1 MALTAE
7 QQALDYN
14 PELQDISRQRKI
26 ADLLMAKG
34 LEQPQGQMISGRY
47 VAPSWSQHLQS
58 LGNAAIGT
66 GLSSSLDEKQKA
78 LVEALRGKKLEEQK
92 AIMEA
97 INSGDTKKAL
107 ALASQSE
114 YGGKEFVA
122 PLLGNVIPKA
132 PEIMSEKD
140 KEDIRIREQHNKLLE
155 KHYAQLAAQQG
166 ASLAMAKV
174 PMGYRPTGNGGL
186 EPIPGGP
193 ADMLATN
200 KVTGKEQ
207 VDTLISGL
215 QDQYRKLAT
224 GGGITSTGQGAL
236 GNAQGWLSSSEAG
249 QTVGKMLGTENQSA
263 RNTIAQSRP
272 LLLQAIKNA
281 TGMSAKQMDSNA
293 ELKMYLAAATDP
305 KLDLEAN
312 MTALEQL
319 NKLYGAGQGSNQQPA
334 NNGGWAIKSVK

>member
-7 QQALDYN
+7 QQAMDFN
-14 PELQDISRQRKI
+14 PELQDLSRQRKL
-26 ADLLMAKG
+26 AEMLTSKAF
-34 LEQPQGQMISGRY
+34 EQPQGQMISGHY
-47 VAPSWSQHLQS
+47 VAPSWTQQLVPLASGIAGQAMGENLDKKQ
-58 LGNAAIGT
+58 LAMAEVLRNKKDIIQKEIADAI
-66 GLSSSLDEKQKA
+66 K
-78 LVEALRGKKLEEQK
+78 
-92 AIMEA
+92 
-97 INSGDTKKAL
+97 SGDTKL
-107 ALASQSE
+107 ALSIASKNPE
-114 YGGKEFVA
+114 YAKEYIA
-122 PLLGNVIPKA
+122 PLIGNIIPKA

-174 PMGYRPTGNGGL
+174 PMGYRPTTNGGL

-193 ADMLATN
+193 ADMIATN
-200 KVTGKEQ
+200 KVTGKDQ
-207 VDTLISGL
+207 VDTLITGL

-224 GGGITSTGQGAL
+224 GGGITSTGQSAL